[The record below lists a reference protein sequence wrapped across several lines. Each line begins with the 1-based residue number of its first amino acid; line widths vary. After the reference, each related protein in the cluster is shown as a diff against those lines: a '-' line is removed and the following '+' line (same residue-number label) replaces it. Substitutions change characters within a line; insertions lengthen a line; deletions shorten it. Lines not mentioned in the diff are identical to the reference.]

1 MITEL
6 YIDGQRLDLSDD
18 IDIRLTYSI
27 TDIENPVERK
37 GTVSRTIEVP
47 GTANND
53 NVFGSIYRFDQWVI
67 GFDPSVRANAYV
79 LQNGVE
85 VFNGIAQLLAIKDDG
100 TFKTYE
106 LGLYGE
112 NVNLFKQLGDSEL
125 TDLDFSE
132 LDHEWDGSNVV
143 DAWFN
148 SVGSTT
154 NDYYYPAIDY
164 GQPIFTRTQASI
176 PYIDAFNTED
186 FYPAIAV
193 KKYLDKII
201 SGAGFTYVSDF
212 FNSQWFKQL
221 IVPYGVSGVPYL
233 TQEQMQVALF
243 YIGLSGG
250 IQDIEYFTLQ
260 KVNMATNSPA
270 PFFNGGSYNT
280 TNKRYTPPFDSNF
293 NIQVR
298 VNVQPSID
306 AAFDQFVNVYV
317 RKNGT
322 VDTQIIQY
330 TWVGGG
336 GSSAQQLSGIITM
349 PLTTSDY
356 IEVWIEYT
364 IDFGLPISPA
374 PYLRI
379 FTDGT
384 YWLNQISGTP
394 LMQPGFTWNM
404 NETIVP
410 KVKQSDFLM
419 NLVKMFNLFI
429 MPDKDD
435 PKKLY
440 IEPFSD
446 FYDNSTY
453 LDWTSRWDVEKGFE
467 VVPCGYMNP
476 KTYKFNY
483 KDAGGY
489 FEKRYQSAYQSSYG
503 SRTYISSNEFSN
515 GEQSEDVGFGNSVMV
530 GFSPSPRIYARYYDI
545 DNKGSSVGGD
555 VELNVK
561 PVTPNLR
568 ILYHEFIPF
577 PSGAG
582 FVFEGTQYT
591 SYPYAGTLDNPY
603 NPTKDLCFGIPRE
616 LYYQSD
622 ETSGAI
628 YRYTNNNLFNRFWLD
643 YVKLYTD
650 KDAKKVKLFVQ
661 LTPVDVLNLDFR
673 KPIYINGT
681 LFYLLSVND
690 YDANSDESTSV
701 ELLKVLDLAPFEP
714 TVFQLTGG
722 TGAFISDEPK
732 PQLITE

>member
-1 MITEL
+1 
-6 YIDGQRLDLSDD
+6 
-18 IDIRLTYSI
+18 
-27 TDIENPVERK
+27 
-37 GTVSRTIEVP
+37 
-47 GTANND
+47 
-53 NVFGSIYRFDQWVI
+53 
-67 GFDPSVRANAYV
+67 V
-79 LQNGVE
+79 LQNSVE
-85 VFNGIAQLLAIKDDG
+85 VFNGIAQLLAVKSDG
-100 TFKTYE
+100 QFKTYE

-132 LDHEWDGSNVV
+132 LDHEWDGSSVV

-148 SVGSTT
+148 SVGSTG

-164 GQPIFTRTQASI
+164 GQGNFARAQAPA
-176 PYIDAFNTED
+176 PYADIFNTQD
-186 FYPAIAV
+186 LYPAISV
-193 KKYLDKII
+193 KKYVDKIV

-212 FNSQWFKQL
+212 LTSQWFKQL
-221 IVPYGVSGVPYL
+221 IVPYGVSGLPYL
-233 TQEQMQVALF
+233 TQEKMGSALF

-250 IQDIEYFTLQ
+250 IQDIAEDTIQ
-260 KVNMATNSPA
+260 KVNMATDSPL
-270 PFFNGGSYNT
+270 PFFDGGGYDS
-280 TNKRYTPPFDSNF
+280 TNKRYTPPLNADF

-298 VNVQPSID
+298 VNVEPNFSLG
-306 AAFDQFVNVYV
+306 FDQTVRVYV

-322 VDTQIIQY
+322 VDTQVITY
-330 TWVGGG
+330 TWPAGLGKP
-336 GSSAQQLSGIITM
+336 AKQLSGVITL
-349 PLTTSDY
+349 PLTTFDY
-356 IEVWIEYT
+356 VEAWIEFT
-364 IDFGLPISPA
+364 IDAPTPISPPA
-374 PYLRI
+374 FLRI
-379 FTDGT
+379 YTDGT
-384 YWLNQISGTP
+384 YWLNQVSGTP
-394 LMQPGFTWNM
+394 LMQPGFNWTM

-419 NLVKMFNLFI
+419 YLVRMFNLFI
-429 MPDKDD
+429 MPDKDN

-446 FYDNSTY
+446 FYDNSNY

-545 DNKGSSVGGD
+545 DNKGTVSGGD

-568 ILYHEFIPF
+568 ILYHEYIPF
-577 PSGAG
+577 PSDTE
-582 FVFEGTQYT
+582 FVFEGNEYT

-661 LTPVDVLNLDFR
+661 LSAVDILNLDFR

-690 YDANSDESTSV
+690 YDANSDESTSI
-701 ELLKVLDLAPFEP
+701 ELLKVLDLAPFTP
-714 TVFQLTGG
+714 TVFELTSG

>member
-47 GTANND
+47 GTPHND

-132 LDHEWDGSNVV
+132 LDHEWDAQNIV
-143 DAWFN
+143 DAWTN
-148 SVGSTT
+148 SVGSTG

-164 GQPIFTRTQASI
+164 GQASFTRTQAPA
-176 PYIDAFNTED
+176 PYADVFTTAD
-186 FYPAIAV
+186 FYPAISV
-193 KKYLDKII
+193 KKYVDKIV
-201 SGAGFTYVSDF
+201 SGAGFTYESDF
-212 FNSQWFKQL
+212 LTSQWFKQL

-233 TQEQMQVALF
+233 TEEKMVLNLF
-243 YIGLSGG
+243 YIRLNNNVTHTTPLSSTQYQFG
-250 IQDIEYFTLQ
+250 TS
-260 KVNMATNSPA
+260 TPA
-270 PFFNGGSYNT
+270 PYFNGGNYNT
-280 TNKRYTPPFDSNF
+280 STYKFTAPSDRTYNF
-293 NIQVR
+293 QITVNATCTSGTGPAPGGLVIVR
-298 VNVQPSID
+298 SLI
-306 AAFDQFVNVYV
+306 
-317 RKNGT
+317 RKNG
-322 VDTQIIQY
+322 V
-330 TWVGGG
+330 
-336 GSSAQQLSGIITM
+336 A
-349 PLTTSDY
+349 
-356 IEVWIEYT
+356 
-364 IDFGLPISPA
+364 ISPNLDLVFGFNTPA
-374 PYLRI
+374 NTNKTQSFFFQDSASAGDQYDVVYQINSATTNTIRI
-379 FTDGT
+379 NSGT
-384 YWLNQISGTP
+384 YWLNQIEGTP
-394 LMQPGFTWNM
+394 KMQPGDTWTM

-419 NLVKMFNLFI
+419 YLVRMFNLFI
-429 MPDKDD
+429 MPDKYDQ
-435 PKKLY
+435 KKLY

-446 FYDNSTY
+446 FYDTSNY
-453 LDWTSRWDVEKGFE
+453 LDWTGLWDVEKGFE

-476 KTYKFNY
+476 KTYKFSY

-530 GFSPSPRIYARYYDI
+530 GFSPSPRIYARYYDM
-545 DNKGSSVGGD
+545 DNKGTASGGD

-568 ILYHEFIPF
+568 ILYHEYIEF
-577 PSGAG
+577 PSDTE
-582 FVFEGTQYT
+582 FVFEGNEYT
-591 SYPYAGTLDNPY
+591 SYPYAGNLDNPY

-661 LTPVDVLNLDFR
+661 LSAVDILNLDFR

-690 YDANSDESTSV
+690 YDANSDESTSI
-701 ELLKVLDLAPFEP
+701 ELLKVLDLAPFTP

>member
-6 YIDGQRLDLSDD
+6 YIDMQRLDLSDD

-47 GTANND
+47 GTPNND

-67 GFDPSVRANAYV
+67 GFDPSVRVNAYV

-85 VFNGIAQLLAIKDDG
+85 VFNGIAQLLAVKSDG
-100 TFKTYE
+100 QFKTYE

-132 LDHEWDGSNVV
+132 LNHEWDAPNIV
-143 DAWFN
+143 DAWTN
-148 SVGSTT
+148 SVGSTG

-164 GQPIFTRTQASI
+164 GQASFTRTQAPI
-176 PYIDAFNTED
+176 PYADVFTTAD
-186 FYPAIAV
+186 FYPAISV
-193 KKYLDKII
+193 KKYVDKII
-201 SGAGFTYVSDF
+201 GGAGFTYESDF
-212 FNSQWFKQL
+212 LTSQWFKQL
-221 IVPYGVSGVPYL
+221 IVPYGISGVPYI
-233 TQEQMQVALF
+233 TDEQAQTNLF
-243 YIGLSGG
+243 YIR
-250 IQDIEYFTLQ
+250 Q
-260 KVNMATNSPA
+260 NSDLTYTGTISLTAYQFGTDTPD

-280 TNKRYTPPFDSNF
+280 GTYKFTAPSDRTYNFQINVNTTCVSGTAPFG
-293 NIQVR
+293 QVLVR
-298 VNVQPSID
+298 SRI
-306 AAFDQFVNVYV
+306 
-317 RKNGT
+317 RKNGVLIGSNFDIVFGFNT
-322 VDTQIIQY
+322 PANTTKSQNFFFQDTATAGDQY
-330 TWVGGG
+330 DVIY
-336 GSSAQQLSGIITM
+336 LITQNVTDV
-349 PLTTSDY
+349 TTINS
-356 IEVWIEYT
+356 ES
-364 IDFGLPISPA
+364 F
-374 PYLRI
+374 
-379 FTDGT
+379 
-384 YWLNQISGTP
+384 WLNQIAGTP
-394 LMQPGFTWNM
+394 QMAPGDTWDM
-404 NETIVP
+404 NQTIVP
-410 KVKQSDFLM
+410 KVKQSEFLM
-419 NLVKMFNLFI
+419 YLVRMFNLFI
-429 MPDKDD
+429 MPDKYN

-440 IEPFSD
+440 VEPFAD
-446 FYDNSTY
+446 FYDNANP
-453 LDWTSRWDVEKGFE
+453 LDWTDKWDIEKGYE
-467 VVPCGYMNP
+467 VMPCGYMNP
-476 KTYKFNY
+476 KTYKFAY
-483 KDAGGY
+483 KDGGGY

-503 SRTYISSNEFSN
+503 SRLYVSSNEFSN

-530 GFSPSPRIYARYYDI
+530 GFSPSPRIYARYYDM
-545 DNKGSSVGGD
+545 DNKGSAVGGD
-555 VELNVK
+555 VTFDVK

-577 PSGAG
+577 PSDTE
-582 FVFEGTQYT
+582 FVFEGNQYT

-603 NPTKDLCFGIPRE
+603 NPTTDLCFGIPRE

-701 ELLKVLDLAPFEP
+701 ELLKVLDLAPFTP
-714 TVFQLTGG
+714 TVFELTSG

>member
-47 GTANND
+47 GTPNND

-67 GFDPSVRANAYV
+67 GFDPSVRVNAYV

-85 VFNGIAQLLAIKDDG
+85 VFNGIAQLLAVKSDG
-100 TFKTYE
+100 QFKTYE

-132 LDHEWDGSNVV
+132 LNHEWDAPNIV
-143 DAWFN
+143 DAWTN
-148 SVGSTT
+148 SVGSTG

-164 GQPIFTRTQASI
+164 GQASFTRTQAPS
-176 PYIDAFNTED
+176 PYADVFTTAD
-186 FYPAIAV
+186 FYPAISV
-193 KKYLDKII
+193 KKYVDKII
-201 SGAGFTYVSDF
+201 GGAGFTYVSDF
-212 FNSQWFKQL
+212 LTSQWFKQL
-221 IVPYGVSGVPYL
+221 IVPYGVSGVPYI
-233 TQEQMQVALF
+233 TQEQAQTNLF
-243 YIGLSGG
+243 FIRLNNDVPLNG
-250 IQDIEYFTLQ
+250 IITQTQYQFGT
-260 KVNMATNSPA
+260 ATPSPY
-270 PFFNGGSYNT
+270 FNGGNYNT
-280 TNKRYTPPFDSNF
+280 STYKFIAPSDRTYNFQIRVTITNIDNIPFSPYTFTT
-293 NIQVR
+293 
-298 VNVQPSID
+298 
-306 AAFDQFVNVYV
+306 AL

-322 VDTQIIQY
+322 ILVGNLDIVIPAPTLANNTFTKDFFIQDVANIGDEY
-330 TWVGGG
+330 DVVFGGG
-336 GSSAQQLSGIITM
+336 APFIDIK
-349 PLTTSDY
+349 
-356 IEVWIEYT
+356 IE
-364 IDFGLPISPA
+364 SNN
-374 PYLRI
+374 
-379 FTDGT
+379 T
-384 YWLNQISGTP
+384 YWLNQIEGTP
-394 LMQPGFTWNM
+394 KMQPGDDWNM

-419 NLVKMFNLFI
+419 YLVRMFNLFI
-429 MPDKDD
+429 MPDKYD

-446 FYDNSTY
+446 FYDTSTY
-453 LDWTSRWDVEKGFE
+453 LDWTGLWDVEKGFE

-476 KTYKFNY
+476 KTYKFSY
-483 KDAGGY
+483 KDAGGF

-530 GFSPSPRIYARYYDI
+530 GFSPSPRIYARYYDM
-545 DNKGSSVGGD
+545 DNKGTASGGD
-555 VELNVK
+555 VELDVK

-568 ILYHEFIPF
+568 ILYHEYIPF
-577 PSGAG
+577 PSETE
-582 FVFEGTQYT
+582 FVFEDTEYT

-603 NPTKDLCFGIPRE
+603 NPTTDLCFGIPRE

-622 ETSGAI
+622 ETTGAI

-690 YDANSDESTSV
+690 YDANSDESTSI

-732 PQLITE
+732 PQLIIE

>member
-47 GTANND
+47 GTPNND

-67 GFDPSVRANAYV
+67 GFDPSVRVNAYV

-85 VFNGIAQLLAIKDDG
+85 VFNGIAQLLAVKSDG
-100 TFKTYE
+100 QFKTYE
-106 LGLYGE
+106 IGLYGE

-132 LDHEWDGSNVV
+132 LNHEWDAPNIV
-143 DAWFN
+143 DAWTN
-148 SVGSTT
+148 SVGSTG

-164 GQPIFTRTQASI
+164 GQASFTRTQAPS
-176 PYIDAFNTED
+176 PYADVFTTED
-186 FYPAIAV
+186 FYPAISV
-193 KKYLDKII
+193 KKYVDKIV
-201 SGAGFTYVSDF
+201 SGVGFTYESDF
-212 FNSQWFKQL
+212 LTSQWFKQL
-221 IVPYGVSGVPYL
+221 IVPYGVSGVPYI
-233 TQEQMQVALF
+233 TQEQAQTNLF
-243 YIGLSGG
+243 YIGQNTDLTYTGTIANTVYQFG
-250 IQDIEYFTLQ
+250 TDT
-260 KVNMATNSPA
+260 PA
-270 PFFNGGSYNT
+270 PYFNGGSYNPIT
-280 TNKRYTPPFDSNF
+280 YKFTAPSDRTYNF
-293 NIQVR
+293 Q
-298 VNVQPSID
+298 VNVNATCVSGTLPLGQVLVRSRI
-306 AAFDQFVNVYV
+306 
-317 RKNGT
+317 RKNGVLIGSNFDLVFGFNT
-322 VDTQIIQY
+322 PANTTKSQSFFLQDTASAGDQY
-330 TWVGGG
+330 DVVY
-336 GSSAQQLSGIITM
+336 SITQNV
-349 PLTTSDY
+349 TDVT
-356 IEVWIEYT
+356 
-364 IDFGLPISPA
+364 
-374 PYLRI
+374 RI
-379 FTDGT
+379 NNES
-384 YWLNQISGTP
+384 YWLNQIEGTP
-394 LMQPGFTWNM
+394 KMQPGDDWNM

-419 NLVKMFNLFI
+419 YLVRMFNLFI
-429 MPDKDD
+429 MPDKYD

-446 FYDNSTY
+446 FYDTSTY
-453 LDWTSRWDVEKGFE
+453 LDWTSKWDVEKGYE

-503 SRTYISSNEFSN
+503 SRLYVSSNEFSN

-545 DNKGSSVGGD
+545 DSKGTASGGD
-555 VELNVK
+555 VTLDVK

-568 ILYHEFIPF
+568 ILYHEYIPF
-577 PSGAG
+577 PSDTE
-582 FVFEGTQYT
+582 FVFEGNEYT

-603 NPTKDLCFGIPRE
+603 NPTTDLCFGIPRE

-701 ELLKVLDLAPFEP
+701 ELLKVLDLAPFTP
-714 TVFQLTGG
+714 TVFELTSG